1 MPPPRRNQKG
11 PEPGQIQLFR
21 IPEVPEPYKKAVQVL
36 HSKPR
41 APMTLMHRKLVNA
54 WLKNAV
60 DHAPD
65 KNGWWTISVTKMNE
79 SIGYGSNNRDYL
91 ISTAKE
97 LMSTVFEWDMMASPE
112 KRVTWKASVLFPEI
126 EIRTG
131 EFRYQI
137 SKQLQSTVLD
147 PEVYAIVDQNV
158 IRQFRRAPSIPIYE
172 FCTRYE
178 RLNRTPEVKWEMF
191 RDMIMGA
198 SADAKS
204 YQEYKVFKNKVL
216 KPSIAEVCTVVDFEL
231 ELVEVYKGRRV
242 ENIFFKV
249 KRNQAPVRQ
258 EENGLTTEENLELL
272 GELIKLGIPQ
282 TEAHRLL
289 SKHQAMEIAA
299 ALDYTGKRLADKKRE
314 KLENPAA
321 YLRMT
326 LKNSWAVVDEVKPAK
341 RGEPSARN
349 ARPQQEKVDLEQLF
363 MVERDKDAERYFYE
377 LEVGEQNALMEK
389 YNAQQTVPKLKVKAG
404 NEKPQKG
411 AAAAFLRWLSLETW
425 GKVTPDELVAFA
437 QKLLAPKMSD
447 KG

>member
-1 MPPPRRNQKG
+1 M
-11 PEPGQIQLFR
+11 
-21 IPEVPEPYKKAVQVL
+21 
-36 HSKPR
+36 
-41 APMTLMHRKLVNA
+41 
-54 WLKNAV
+54 
-60 DHAPD
+60 
-65 KNGWWTISVTKMNE
+65 
-79 SIGYGSNNRDYL
+79 
-91 ISTAKE
+91 
-97 LMSTVFEWDMMASPE
+97 
-112 KRVTWKASVLFPEI
+112 
-126 EIRTG
+126 
-131 EFRYQI
+131 
-137 SKQLQSTVLD
+137 
-147 PEVYAIVDQNV
+147 
-158 IRQFRRAPSIPIYE
+158 
-172 FCTRYE
+172 
-178 RLNRTPEVKWEMF
+178 
-191 RDMIMGA
+191 
-198 SADAKS
+198 
-204 YQEYKVFKNKVL
+204 
-216 KPSIAEVCTVVDFEL
+216 
-231 ELVEVYKGRRV
+231 EVYKGRRV

-249 KRNQAPVRQ
+249 KRNQTPVRQ

-299 ALDYTGKRLADKKRE
+299 ALAYTGKRLADKKRE

-341 RGEPSARN
+341 RGETSARN
-349 ARPQQEKVDLEQLF
+349 ARPQHEKVDLEQLF